1 MKKQLYST
9 SLSLLLLILATG
21 CSVGSHKYL
30 SFDLQS
36 GNHLAIDSLDEHHYR
51 ITTQGGDPYIM
62 LKELNQSLVDGK
74 TVLTFEYRAKKGI
87 NFLEVFFLTQETGS
101 FGSNVA
107 GSLKCPG
114 LAPAEEMTLYSVDL
128 GEAIANANWKPEKDL
143 LRIDFGDQAE
153 AEVLIRNM
161 HFRKRNKAE
170 DAFFKE
176 KEAFKAFD
184 KQQNDQFANYLS
196 RTYPSS
202 INRVEVLD
210 STIRI
215 QGKADLNK
223 DKAILYAVKPW
234 ENILKPE
241 QFNGV
246 EITQS
251 PFTLEL
257 ARYEEID
264 GFNYDHALSKWVITG
279 KGGLLSSSRYADYIN
294 PQENMPKG
302 VLNGRKGIGGYHI
315 KRGYSSDLTDFPVTS
330 ITVNVGIT
338 RFMYLDKREN
348 TIEHLFHGKHYYFDA
363 STVEGYDQTMLQAL
377 KHNIIVA
384 AIILV
389 NPASQSVDPKV
400 GELLQD
406 DHFEGEH
413 AFFTMPN
420 MTSMESVH
428 CYAAALDF
436 LASRYS
442 REDNKFG
449 RIHHWIIHNE
459 VDAGNV
465 WTNMGKDRPL
475 HVFLDAY
482 HKSMRL
488 CYNIA
493 RKYDAHSEVL
503 ASFTHSWAEPVPVDG
518 DYSTLD
524 LLNGLLRY
532 SAVEGDFQ
540 WGLAYHPYPEDLNE
554 PKTWNDKSATFTMNT
569 PMITFKNLEV
579 LDKWIKQPENF
590 YLDSQKRTVWLSEN
604 GTNSRSYSEQD
615 LAEQAAG
622 FAYAWKKMK
631 NLDGIDAFQWHNWM
645 DGRGEFGLRI
655 GLRKY
660 PDDEND
666 PAGKK
671 PVWYLYQAAD
681 TPQEDKIFEPYK
693 PIIGIRD
700 WTEIMHKVE

>member
-1 MKKQLYST
+1 MKNQPFT
-9 SLSLLLLILATG
+9 IILLALVSFVAV
-21 CSVGSHKYL
+21 CCNRGSNEYL
-30 SFDLQS
+30 RFDLQS
-36 GNHLAIDSLDEHHYR
+36 GNQLTIDSLDAFQYH
-51 ITTQGGDPYIM
+51 ITTHGGDPYIR
-62 LKELNQSLVDGK
+62 LHELNQSLADGK
-74 TVLTFEYRAKKGI
+74 SVLTFEYRAAKGI
-87 NFLEVFFLTQETGS
+87 NFLEVFFLTRETGS

-107 GSLKCPG
+107 GSKKCPG
-114 LAPAEEMTLYSVDL
+114 LEPAEEMTLYAVDL
-128 GEAIANANWKPEKDL
+128 GEAIANANWNPEKDL
-143 LRIDFGDQAE
+143 LRFDFGDQPD
-153 AEVLIRNM
+153 AEVVIQNI
-161 HFRKRNKAE
+161 HFRERNKGENA
-170 DAFFKE
+170 ALQE
-176 KEAFKAFD
+176 KEAFKARD
-184 KQQNDQFANYLS
+184 KQQNDQLANYLS
-196 RTYPSS
+196 HTYPST
-202 INRVEVLD
+202 IERVEVLD
-210 STIRI
+210 STILI
-215 QGKADLNK
+215 KGSFVTEGSTAM
-223 DKAILYAVKPW
+223 LYAVKPW
-234 ENILKPE
+234 EVIIEPQ

-246 EITQS
+246 EIAQS
-251 PFTLEL
+251 PFTMEVE
-257 ARYEEID
+257 RYEEID
-264 GFNYDHALSKWVITG
+264 GFNYDHALTKWVLTG
-279 KGGLLSSSRYADYIN
+279 KGDLLSSSHYADFIK
-294 PQENMPKG
+294 PRENMQKG
-302 VLNGRKGIGGYHI
+302 ILHGRKGIGGYHI
-315 KRGYSSDLTDFPVTS
+315 KRGYSTDLIDFPVTS
-330 ITVNVGIT
+330 ITVNVGIS
-338 RFMYLDKREN
+338 RFMYLDKREH
-348 TIEHLFHGKHYYFDA
+348 TIEHLFHGKRYYFDA
-363 STVEGYDQTMLQAL
+363 VTVDGYDQTMLQAL

-400 GELLQD
+400 GGLLQD

-420 MTSMESVH
+420 MGSIESVH

-465 WTNMGKDRPL
+465 WTNMGLDRPL

-493 RKYDAHSEVL
+493 RKYDAHAEVL

-518 DYSTLD
+518 DYATLD
-524 LLNGLLRY
+524 LLKGLLRY
-532 SAVEGDFQ
+532 SEVEGDFQ

-554 PKTWNDKSATFTMNT
+554 PKTWNDQSATFTMNT
-569 PMITFKNLEV
+569 PMVTFKNLEV

-590 YLDSQKRTVWLSEN
+590 YLGTQKRTVWLSEN

-631 NLDGIDAFQWHNWM
+631 QLDGIDAFQWHNWM

-666 PAGKK
+666 PAGRK

-681 TPQEDKIFEPYK
+681 TPLEDKTFNPYK
-693 PIIGIRD
+693 AIIGIND
-700 WTEIMHKVE
+700 WSEVMHEVK

>member
-1 MKKQLYST
+1 MTQQRYSVL
-9 SLSLLLLILATG
+9 LSILLSILAVC
-21 CSVGSHKYL
+21 CSRGSAEYL
-30 SFDLQS
+30 RFDLQT
-36 GNHLAIDSLDEHHYR
+36 GNHLEIDSLGEYQFR
-51 ITTQGGDPYIM
+51 ITTNGGDPYIL
-62 LKELNQSLVDGK
+62 LKGPNQAPGEGE
-74 TVLTFEYRAKKGI
+74 TVLTFEYSSTKGI
-87 NFLEVFFLTQETGS
+87 NFLEVFFLTRETGS

-107 GSLKCPG
+107 GSKKYPG
-114 LAPAEEMTLYSVDL
+114 LEPTEVMTLYAVDL
-128 GEAIANANWKPEKDL
+128 GEAIANANWNPEKDL
-143 LRIDFGDQAE
+143 LRIDFGDQPD
-153 AEVLIRNM
+153 AEVVIQNI
-161 HFRKRNKAE
+161 HFRKRNKGEKAAVE
-170 DAFFKE
+170 E
-176 KEAFKAFD
+176 KEAFKARD
-184 KQQNDQFANYLS
+184 KQQNDQFANYVS
-196 RTYPSS
+196 HTYPYT
-202 INRVEVLD
+202 IERVEVLD
-210 STIRI
+210 STILI
-215 QGKADLNK
+215 KGSFVSEGSSAM
-223 DKAILYAVKPW
+223 LYAVKPW
-234 ENILKPE
+234 EVITEPE
-241 QFNGV
+241 QFRGT
-246 EITQS
+246 EIAQS
-251 PFTLEL
+251 PFAMEVE
-257 ARYEEID
+257 RYEEID
-264 GFNYDHALSKWVITG
+264 GFNYDHALSKWVLTS
-279 KGGLLSSSRYADYIN
+279 KGDLLSSSRYADYIK
-294 PQENMPKG
+294 PRENMPKG
-302 VLNGRKGIGGYHI
+302 ILHGRKGIGGYHI
-315 KRGYSSDLTDFPVTS
+315 KRGYSTDLIDFPVTS
-330 ITVNVGIT
+330 ITVNVGIS
-338 RFMYLDKREN
+338 RFMYLDKREH
-348 TIEHLFHGKHYYFDA
+348 TIEHLFHGKRYYFDA
-363 STVEGYDQTMLQAL
+363 ATVEGFDQTMLQAF

-400 GELLQD
+400 GELLED

-420 MTSMESVH
+420 MTSIESVH

-465 WTNMGKDRPL
+465 WTNMGLDRPL

-482 HKSMRL
+482 HKSMRM

-503 ASFTHSWAEPVPVDG
+503 ASFTHSWADPVPVDG
-518 DYSTLD
+518 DYATLD
-524 LLNGLLRY
+524 LLKGLLRY
-532 SAVEGDFQ
+532 SEVEGDFQ

-554 PKTWNDKSATFTMNT
+554 PKTWNDQSAIFSMHT

-579 LDKWIKQPENF
+579 LDKWIKQPETF
-590 YLDSQKRTVWLSEN
+590 YLGTQKRTVWLSEN

-631 NLDGIDAFQWHNWM
+631 QLDGIDAFQWHNWM

-666 PAGKK
+666 PAGRK

-681 TPQEDKIFEPYK
+681 TPLEDKTFDPYK
-693 PIIGIRD
+693 AIIGIND
-700 WTEIMHKVE
+700 WSEVMHEVK

>member
-1 MKKQLYST
+1 MKNQSF
-9 SLSLLLLILATG
+9 SIFLLILVSILVVSCNKG
-21 CSVGSHKYL
+21 RHQYL
-30 SFDLQS
+30 HFDLQT
-36 GNHLAIDSLDEHHYR
+36 GNHLTIDSLNENQYR
-51 ITTQGGDPYIM
+51 ITTQGGDPYIQ
-62 LKELNQSLVDGK
+62 LHALNQSLAEDK
-74 TVLTFEYRAKKGI
+74 TVLTFEYQTSKGI
-87 NFLEVFFLTQETGS
+87 NFLEIFFLKMETGS

-107 GSLKCPG
+107 GSQKGPG
-114 LAPAEEMTLYSVDL
+114 LEPTEEMRSYSVDL
-128 GEAIANANWKPEKDL
+128 GEAIANANWDPGKDL
-143 LRIDFGDQAE
+143 LRIDFGDQPS
-153 AEVLIRNM
+153 AEVIIQNL

-170 DAFFKE
+170 NAAIEE
-176 KEAFKAFD
+176 KEAFRSQD
-184 KQQNDQFANYLS
+184 RQQNDQIANYLS
-196 RTYPSS
+196 SSYPSVVE
-202 INRVEVLD
+202 RVEVLD
-210 STIRI
+210 STILI
-215 QGKADLNK
+215 KGEFVSDGDQVTLC
-223 DKAILYAVKPW
+223 AVKPW
-234 ENILKPE
+234 EDAIEPAK
-241 QFNGV
+241 FGGV
-246 EITQS
+246 EIAQS
-251 PFTLEL
+251 PFTMVLE
-257 ARYEEID
+257 RYEVID
-264 GFNYDHALSKWVITG
+264 GFNYDHALSKWILTSKG
-279 KGGLLSSSRYADYIN
+279 KLLSSSRYADFIQ
-294 PQENMPKG
+294 PEGKLPKG

-315 KRGYSSDLTDFPVTS
+315 KRGYSSDLADFPATS
-330 ITVNVGIT
+330 ITVNVGIP
-338 RFMYLDKREN
+338 RFMYLDEREN
-348 TIEHLFHGKHYYFDA
+348 TIEHLFHGKRYYFDVP
-363 STVEGYDQTMLQAL
+363 TIEGYDQTMLQAL

-389 NPASQSVDPKV
+389 DPASRSVDPKV

-406 DHFEGEH
+406 EHFEGEH
-413 AFFTMPN
+413 AFYTMPN
-420 MTSMESVH
+420 MTSIESTH

-442 REDNKFG
+442 REDLKFG

-459 VDAGNV
+459 VDAANV
-465 WTNMGKDRPL
+465 WTNMGLDRPM
-475 HVFLDAY
+475 HVFLNAY

-493 RKYDAHSEVL
+493 RKYDTHSEVL

-554 PKTWNDKSATFTMNT
+554 PKTWNDKSATFSMHS
-569 PMITFKNLEV
+569 PMVTFKNLEV

-590 YLDSQKRTVWLSEN
+590 YLGTHKRTVWLSEN

-631 NLDGIDAFQWHNWM
+631 HLDGIDAFQWHNWM

-660 PDDEND
+660 PDDEDD

-681 TPQEDKIFEPYK
+681 SPEEDKVFEPYK
-693 PIIGIRD
+693 SIIGIDD
-700 WTEIMHKVE
+700 WSEVLEKVE